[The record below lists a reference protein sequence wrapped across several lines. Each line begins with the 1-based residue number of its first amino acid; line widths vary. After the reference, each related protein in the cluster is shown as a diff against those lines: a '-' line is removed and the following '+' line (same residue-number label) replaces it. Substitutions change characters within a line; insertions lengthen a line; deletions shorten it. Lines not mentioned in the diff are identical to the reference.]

1 MVMALK
7 LQSQGTNHGPVF
19 YQLFWEFNETRSSQA
34 QVARFGLRAELWL
47 ANKECEVWAHSKEY
61 EV

>member
-34 QVARFGLRAELWL
+34 QVARFGLRAELCVGS
-47 ANKECEVWAHSKEY
+47 NSMTQT
-61 EV
+61 